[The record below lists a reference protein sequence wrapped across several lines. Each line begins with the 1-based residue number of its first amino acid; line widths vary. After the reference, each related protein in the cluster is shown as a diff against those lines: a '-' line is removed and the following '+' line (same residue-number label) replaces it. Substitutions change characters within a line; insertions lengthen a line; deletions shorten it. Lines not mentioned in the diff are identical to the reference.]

1 MYTHIGKDYIIK
13 SDNIIAILN
22 LEKIDKNNKEILKNM
37 NIKNNIV
44 DISKNNNKSL
54 IIFEEEKV
62 LKGYITNI
70 SSTTLA
76 KRIQKELI

>member
-13 SDNIIAILN
+13 SDNIIAIMN
-22 LEKIDKNNKEILKNM
+22 LEKTDKNNKEILKNM

-54 IIFEEEKV
+54 IIFEEEKI

>member
-22 LEKIDKNNKEILKNM
+22 LEKTDKNNKEILKNM

-44 DISKNNNKSL
+44 DISKNNQQHLQKGFKKS
-54 IIFEEEKV
+54 
-62 LKGYITNI
+62 
-70 SSTTLA
+70 
-76 KRIQKELI
+76 

>member
-37 NIKNNIV
+37 NIKKNIV

>member
-22 LEKIDKNNKEILKNM
+22 LEKTDKNNKEILKNM

>member
-54 IIFEEEKV
+54 IIFEEEKI

>member
-22 LEKIDKNNKEILKNM
+22 LEKTDKNNKEILKNM

-54 IIFEEEKV
+54 IIFEEEKI

>member
-1 MYTHIGKDYIIK
+1 MYTHIVKDYIIK

>member
-22 LEKIDKNNKEILKNM
+22 LEKNNKEILKNI

-54 IIFEEEKV
+54 IIFEEEKI